1 MRGFLC
7 SSNHF
12 KRMKTLLLENV
23 HPVAIARLQGLG
35 IEVVSEKKSLNEHE
49 LIAALDG
56 VSILGIRSRTQVT
69 ARVLEKA
76 KTLQA
81 IGAYCIGTN
90 QIDLDASSL
99 NGVAVFNAPYS
110 NTRSVAELVIAEI
123 IFLIRRVHD
132 KVVFAHKGIWD
143 KSAENAREVRGKKLG
158 IIGYGNIGSQVSTLA
173 EGMGMDVYYYDVVDK
188 LTIGNATKVATL
200 AELLRIADVITIHVD
215 GNPSNKNLI
224 DEEQFRMMSDG
235 VILLNLSRGHVLN
248 IDALARHLKSGKVAG
263 AAVDVFPD
271 EPKDGKEP
279 FSSPLQGLPNVLLT
293 PHIGGST
300 EEAQENIGDFV
311 SSKLLDYLHSGST
324 FTSVNFPRINLPI
337 ADGSQTH
344 RLLHVHRNVPGVLS
358 QINGIFAKN
367 NVNVLSQYL
376 RTNELIGYAIAD
388 VDKEYKDSLFD
399 DLVRVDHTI
408 KVRIV

>member
-1 MRGFLC
+1 MDVVTQ
-7 SSNHF
+7 
-12 KRMKTLLLENV
+12 KK
-23 HPVAIARLQGLG
+23 GLD
-35 IEVVSEKKSLNEHE
+35 EHD
-49 LIAALDG
+49 LIAALDE
-56 VSILGIRSRTQVT
+56 VCILGIRSRTQIT

-76 KTLQA
+76 KNLQA

-90 QIDLDASSL
+90 QIDLDAASL

-123 IFLIRRVHD
+123 IFLIRRLHD
-132 KVVFAHKGIWD
+132 KVVQAHKGVWD

-158 IIGYGNIGSQVSTLA
+158 IIGFGNIGSQVSTLA

-188 LTIGNATKVATL
+188 LTIGNATKVATIP
-200 AELLRIADVITIHVD
+200 ELLSIANIVTIHVD

-224 DEEQFRMMSDG
+224 GEEQFRLMNDG
-235 VILLNLSRGHVLN
+235 VILLNLSRGHVVN
-248 IDALARHLKSGKVAG
+248 IDALARHLKGGKVAG
-263 AAVDVFPD
+263 AAIDVFPD

-279 FSSPLQGLPNVLLT
+279 FSSTLQGLPNVLLT

-300 EEAQENIGDFV
+300 EEAQENIADFV
-311 SSKLLDYLHSGST
+311 SSKLLDYVYSGST
-324 FTSVNFPRINLPI
+324 STSVNFPRINLPKS
-337 ADGSQTH
+337 DGSQTH

-367 NVNVLSQYL
+367 NVNVLAQYL

-408 KVRIV
+408 KVRII